1 MEKKQNIDLS
11 QEIKSAVTIN
21 QHLVQQ
27 AIAELYGIDPELA
40 NKIQQQL
47 SKNHIINKDLLEKIG
62 LTQEDMLPENIPQ
75 TKEKLKHY
83 CKQRQCFFD
92 LYFTDIHLA
101 SYILQSLHK
110 LSEKYA
116 LFKDIISESEK
127 ILDLNDMQN
136 NVYNSWQTFIQNY
149 KTQYLDEIWKDF
161 QAASDENKN
170 HMLTFHTSCIKDE
183 AYYIIY
189 WKFPD
194 WIAETFQV
202 YDEILVELLDVDPF
216 DDSIDFTYELHESIY
231 EKLMELK
238 EKYRND
244 ETSSNR
250 INILLDQLQWQNID
264 SIDIDFDDFQEWI
277 PTQHGAEI
285 LNHIFVAGLL
295 VMEQRWEE
303 AKDISDHPEN
313 IQKYYEE
320 FGLENFTI

>member
-83 CKQRQCFFD
+83 CKQRQSFFD

-136 NVYNSWQTFIQNY
+136 NVYNFWQTFIQNY

-183 AYYIIY
+183 ASYIIY

-303 AKDISDHPEN
+303 AKDISDHPKN

-320 FGLENFTI
+320 FGLENLNL